1 MDSPSADVTMRTI
14 LRGVLATELPKSEVK
29 PQGRS
34 RVSEGARSLPGRRTN
49 TPKSS
54 SSKSLMTPTAA
65 LRRKLR
71 NSIGQSIQMT
81 ELATKSTSTGSVI
94 CGSSGKSAVKKQKPS
109 GIASLKEHDLDTD
122 TPRTI
127 LKNILQ
133 NEPEVSLL
141 APQKSYIEP
150 ERMELEISEIPQSS
164 FLSPS
169 LGTPVVKQSIKK
181 PGLLRRK
188 KQRIAVSEEDFVK
201 GVNQNV
207 QQLKTGKTEETHQ
220 GESNETTS
228 APPNLSN
235 NASSF
240 SLSLTTSLK
249 KQSVKKPGLRRRR
262 KMHRIV
268 SEEDFI
274 NGVNQNIQQL
284 KTGKTEE
291 THQGESNETISAPPN
306 LSNNASSSSSLF
318 LTTSLQKQ
326 SIKKP
331 GLHRRKK
338 THRVVSEEDFIKGVN
353 QNILQLKNFQE
364 NVPDLQ
370 AISVDK
376 WALQSST
383 ILNNTGKELSN
394 TELYDHP
401 HLMPE
406 NKNSSSVS
414 TFKSPEAVV
423 SLTAERKPTDELQ
436 TKQPGAD
443 EQCDMGAEV
452 ENSLGNKVMELEED
466 GEYIEKNAGIRETA
480 VKGKSIAPHANRL
493 LEYRK
498 DNNLSYDQTGDE
510 HSNQEFPTPEPAV
523 YSTSKDTG
531 EEESAQG
538 ASLSAAAAEE
548 PDDNDQEE
556 EMMQDES
563 QNYEDVAEDFPV
575 PEAAVPGTSKDTSR
589 LPGNSRYSEHA
600 EDRPI
605 SGVSLSA
612 PGVEEL
618 GGAPFLRNAEP
629 DDDEQED
636 DSEMGE
642 EEPESEELSMARFGL
657 CTSKTEV
664 KLSPLLKTPHFFKTA
679 ALKVQKQPGKSKVI
693 QKRQA
698 AVQKK
703 KTDLPSSFVK
713 NVFAH
718 YAKVQVAKDTNTVVE
733 KCLEVYFQQL
743 SNDLEAYASHAK
755 RKTIEKSDA
764 ELLLRR
770 QGFVTEKMPLNVL
783 IERHLPFDYRKLLIP
798 VAMSGNEVVPNK

>member
-1 MDSPSADVTMRTI
+1 MSMVEEKEKKKASGFQPCIECSSLIPACDTHSTCLKCLGPQHVPKNCERCRFMGTRSMRNRVHQYRELFGGPSLSPTPLGSSGHRRGAESDLAHGATQSLEYLKEQEVYLGEEPI
-14 LRGVLATELPKSEVK
+14 LLNLP
-29 PQGRS
+29 
-34 RVSEGARSLPGRRTN
+34 A
-49 TPKSS
+49 
-54 SSKSLMTPTAA
+54 
-65 LRRKLR
+65 
-71 NSIGQSIQMT
+71 
-81 ELATKSTSTGSVI
+81 STSTGSVI

-510 HSNQEFPTPEPAV
+510 HSNQGPA
-523 YSTSKDTG
+523 
-531 EEESAQG
+531 
-538 ASLSAAAAEE
+538 
-548 PDDNDQEE
+548 P
-556 EMMQDES
+556 
-563 QNYEDVAEDFPV
+563 
-575 PEAAVPGTSKDTSR
+575 
-589 LPGNSRYSEHA
+589 
-600 EDRPI
+600 
-605 SGVSLSA
+605 
-612 PGVEEL
+612 
-618 GGAPFLRNAEP
+618 
-629 DDDEQED
+629 ED
-636 DSEMGE
+636 DIMEQNINCQS
-642 EEPESEELSMARFGL
+642 
-657 CTSKTEV
+657 
-664 KLSPLLKTPHFFKTA
+664 
-679 ALKVQKQPGKSKVI
+679 
-693 QKRQA
+693 
-698 AVQKK
+698 
-703 KTDLPSSFVK
+703 
-713 NVFAH
+713 
-718 YAKVQVAKDTNTVVE
+718 
-733 KCLEVYFQQL
+733 
-743 SNDLEAYASHAK
+743 
-755 RKTIEKSDA
+755 
-764 ELLLRR
+764 
-770 QGFVTEKMPLNVL
+770 
-783 IERHLPFDYRKLLIP
+783 
-798 VAMSGNEVVPNK
+798 